1 MSGMGRSGTLHAW
14 QHEDVIPDI
23 QTIAKGLGGG
33 YAPMAGM
40 LINHRVAKVLGD
52 GTGYVSTTLRAHNK
66 TADGIKEL
74 SLMGTPIKATQ
85 LALEVQRI
93 IQEEELVSNVR
104 KQGALLEK
112 LLREHLGDHPYVG
125 NIRGK
130 GLFWGVSSGTPLQI
144 RMVGLTLGYRLSLFV
159 TKEPRSHSHGQQMLP
174 IESISW
180 DSMSSE

>member
-1 MSGMGRSGTLHAW
+1 MLIQGTGGAMSKAYFMCSGSEAMESAMKLARQYYMELSPQQPKRVNFIAREGSYHEVMSGMGRSGTLHAW

-85 LALEVQRI
+85 L
-93 IQEEELVSNVR
+93 
-104 KQGALLEK
+104 
-112 LLREHLGDHPYVG
+112 
-125 NIRGK
+125 
-130 GLFWGVSSGTPLQI
+130 GVLQ
-144 RMVGLTLGYRLSLFV
+144 
-159 TKEPRSHSHGQQMLP
+159 H
-174 IESISW
+174 
-180 DSMSSE
+180 